1 MLDLGNCSGLA
12 SLPERLGECT
22 GLQTLDLHGCSGLV
36 SLPERLGECTGL
48 QRLDLYNCSGL
59 VSLPD
64 LSGLA
69 QLKVHRDLPNHLQP
83 WKASG
88 YKAFSVS
95 NEG

>member
-1 MLDLGNCSGLA
+1 MPARQGLPDA
-12 SLPERLGECT
+12 GAEGA
-22 GLQTLDLHGCSGLV
+22 LQTLHLDGCSGLV

-48 QRLDLYNCSGL
+48 QTLRLDGCSGL
-59 VSLPD
+59 LSLPD

-69 QLKVHRDLPNHLQP
+69 QLQVINLPRHLQR

-88 YKAFSVS
+88 YKAFSLS